1 MARQVPVT
9 ASARTSD
16 ARGPRRLLSA
26 MGPGLITGAADDDPS
41 GIATYVQTGAQF
53 GYAQLW
59 TALFVLPLLT
69 AVQEASA
76 RVGTVTGR
84 GLAAVM
90 RDRYGVRLV
99 YSMVALLLVA
109 NTINIGA
116 DIGAMGAA
124 AQLIVPLP
132 LLLLTVV
139 FAIVMV
145 AFEVFLPYR
154 TYARVLKWLTLSL
167 LAYPITVFLVHEPWG
182 TLLRATFVPSL
193 QLTPAYLFIFTGV
206 LGTTITPYMFFW
218 ESSQEV
224 EEEGSRGVLQ
234 QGRRPRIG

>member
-1 MARQVPVT
+1 MAQPAPAADSAPPSDGGGLRQLI
-9 ASARTSD
+9 SAI
-16 ARGPRRLLSA
+16 
-26 MGPGLITGAADDDPS
+26 GPGLITGAADDDPS

-53 GYAQLW
+53 GYGQLW

-76 RVGTVTGR
+76 RLGAVTGR

-90 RDRYGVRLV
+90 RERYGVRLV
-99 YSMVALLLVA
+99 YTMIALLLLA

-124 AQLIVPLP
+124 TRLLVPLP

-139 FAIVMV
+139 FSVVIV
-145 AFEVFLPYR
+145 ALEVFLPYR
-154 TYARVLKWLTLSL
+154 TYARILKWLTVSL

-182 TLLRATFVPSL
+182 TLLQATLVPHL
-193 QLTPAYLFIFTGV
+193 QFT
-206 LGTTITPYMFFW
+206 TA
-218 ESSQEV
+218 
-224 EEEGSRGVLQ
+224 
-234 QGRRPRIG
+234 